1 MQACLAG
8 QALRFPPQDLKCNNH
23 PTPGGGNFLFS
34 PPFYF
39 QATFSYN

>member
-8 QALRFPPQDLKCNNH
+8 QALLFPPEGFESNTY
-23 PTPGGGNFLFS
+23 PTPGGVNFMFS

-39 QATFSYN
+39 SPLLSL